1 MYGTVAR
8 MKVKRENLD
17 ALRAWAREA
26 EARGVP
32 GYVNAHVLLPDD
44 WNDEVIVAVMFEDK
58 DSYVKNADSPE
69 QHESYL
75 QMRALL
81 EADPEW
87 TDGEWLSGSGAP
99 GSTGSR

>member
-17 ALRAWAREA
+17 ALRAWAS
-26 EARGVP
+26 EARTRQVP
-32 GYVNAHVLLPDD
+32 GFVSAHVLLPDAWD
-44 WNDEVIVAVMFEDK
+44 DEVIVAVLFEDK
-58 DSYVKNADSPE
+58 DSYDTNADSPE

-75 QMRALL
+75 KMRALL

-87 TDGEWLSGSGAP
+87 TDGEWLQD
-99 GSTGSR
+99 